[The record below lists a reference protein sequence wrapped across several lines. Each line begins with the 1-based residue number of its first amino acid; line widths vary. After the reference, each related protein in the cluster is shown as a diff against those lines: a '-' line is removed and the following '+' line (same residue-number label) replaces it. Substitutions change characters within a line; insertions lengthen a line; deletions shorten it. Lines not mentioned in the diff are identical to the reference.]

1 MSTVVY
7 WSDKSWLI
15 GSVMS
20 WWHEQSIK
28 YTGSQLW
35 CGIAEVLPIGFV
47 VLFNALITL
56 RSYWY
61 NDFKSNW
68 PVISYPSPL
77 IPAVFSF
84 GLGSGFAPLYSLLY
98 EGTRNPAPRKFF
110 CWSFS
115 TRGAWPEGCTIPLQ
129 ERPLLS
135 SDVRHVL
142 YVFRAVATYARSWS
156 LRLSVNLYTAIS
168 RKVIGK
174 SARDNPERYCG
185 WFVLSSLV
193 LQWYLKKWHERGHG
207 RIFASAKEK

>member
-1 MSTVVY
+1 MVNLV
-7 WSDKSWLI
+7 KL
-15 GSVMS
+15 
-20 WWHEQSIK
+20 
-28 YTGSQLW
+28 
-35 CGIAEVLPIGFV
+35 CGIWVC
-47 VLFNALITL
+47 LFSHFALV
-56 RSYWY
+56 SY
-61 NDFKSNW
+61 N
-68 PVISYPSPL
+68 L
-77 IPAVFSF
+77 IPAIFMVLSMDWVCK
-84 GLGSGFAPLYSLLY
+84 
-98 EGTRNPAPRKFF
+98 RKFF

-193 LQWYLKKWHERGHG
+193 LQWSLKKWHERGHG